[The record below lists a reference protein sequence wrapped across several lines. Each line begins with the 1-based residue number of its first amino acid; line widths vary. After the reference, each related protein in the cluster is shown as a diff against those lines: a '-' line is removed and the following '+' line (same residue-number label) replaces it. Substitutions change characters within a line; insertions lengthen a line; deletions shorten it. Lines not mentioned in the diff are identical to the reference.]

1 LYGVSQAELA
11 QARFPLGEWSKAD
24 VREKARQ
31 LGLVTADKPDSVEIC
46 FVTSGDYRD
55 LLARRPGAEARA
67 GEIRHVDGALLGRH
81 AGVANY
87 TVGQRSGVG
96 VLPRGIKGPLFVL
109 GLDPVRRLV
118 TVGPR
123 EALGQKRLEVGELRF
138 VAGAAPAMEFDAD
151 VRIRYG
157 AEPAPARVRLEGMDL
172 AVVEAR
178 APLSSPAPGQ
188 AAVLYRGDE
197 VLGGGRVL
205 RPSA

>member
-1 LYGVSQAELA
+1 
-11 QARFPLGEWSKAD
+11 
-24 VREKARQ
+24 
-31 LGLVTADKPDSVEIC
+31 
-46 FVTSGDYRD
+46 
-55 LLARRPGAEARA
+55 
-67 GEIRHVDGALLGRH
+67 
-81 AGVANY
+81 
-87 TVGQRSGVG
+87 
-96 VLPRGIKGPLFVL
+96 
-109 GLDPVRRLV
+109 
-118 TVGPR
+118 
-123 EALGQKRLEVGELRF
+123 LEVGELRF